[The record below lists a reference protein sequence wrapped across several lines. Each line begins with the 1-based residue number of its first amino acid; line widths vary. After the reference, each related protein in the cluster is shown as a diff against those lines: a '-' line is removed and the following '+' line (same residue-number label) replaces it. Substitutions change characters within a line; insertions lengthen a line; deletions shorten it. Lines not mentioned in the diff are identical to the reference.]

1 MSRRTALHAVT
12 PNSGTNRHH
21 NRRHNLLHKVCIV
34 GFCLARKLGLTPV
47 NIIQYW
53 NYIETSRSLIGC
65 NGTMPRSRMDELYV
79 LAERTGRIVHIQ
91 RSANARNPGFCV
103 GEVVPGVAVSA
114 IVLAHTVPHWR
125 SLRSGCFGASSLTR
139 SSTKA
144 NWTYIGC
151 SIHRVPSLSKVA
163 IR

>member
-91 RSANARNPGFCV
+91 RSAYARNSGFSAS
-103 GEVVPGVAVSA
+103 PTGVAPA
-114 IVLAHTVPHWR
+114 PGKRLRLTLACR
-125 SLRSGCFGASSLTR
+125 AGSCGSR
-139 SSTKA
+139 
-144 NWTYIGC
+144 
-151 SIHRVPSLSKVA
+151 
-163 IR
+163 